1 MKEIKSDDDKLN
13 SHSHSFQEPYIV
25 GITGGSGSGKTYFLE
40 RLMAAFENGQLC
52 LISQDNYYKPLA
64 LQPRDENGVANFDT
78 PDSIDFKAYLN
89 DILTVRSGKVV
100 QKTEYTFNNPKITP
114 RLLTFQPAPI
124 IILEGIFT
132 FYDPKLLPLINLKIF
147 IDAEEKVKLKRRIA
161 RDNMERGYD
170 LDDVLYRYE
179 KHVTPTYEKHIKPS
193 KKQADIIIN
202 NNDNFDKGLAIIVTF
217 LKEKVSI
224 A

>member
-1 MKEIKSDDDKLN
+1 MKEIKPDDDKLN
-13 SHSHSFQEPYIV
+13 SHSRSFQEPYIV

-132 FYDPKLLPLINLKIF
+132 FYDPKLSPLINLKIF
-147 IDAEEKVKLKRRIA
+147 IDADEKVKLKRRIA

-170 LDDVLYRYE
+170 LDDVIYRYE

-193 KKQADIIIN
+193 KKEADIIIN